1 MNLQKLSDQELIR
14 LYLKGNEAS
23 LETLIKRHQKNVYTA
38 IYLMVRDRSLAED
51 IFQET
56 FIKIINT
63 LRSERYNEEGKF
75 GPWAARIGRNLSID
89 YIRKMKR
96 DVTITDSEGNDIFS
110 YLRIAEDSVEDRI
123 IRQQTESNVKELVK
137 RLPEEQRQVLIMR
150 HWGDMSFKE
159 IADATGVS
167 INTALGRM
175 RYALNNIRKMMD
187 KQQQPAKAST

>member
-1 MNLQKLSDQELIR
+1 MNVQTISDQELIH
-14 LYLKGNEAS
+14 LYLNGNEAC
-23 LETLIKRHQKNVYTA
+23 LETLVKRHKKSIYTT
-38 IYLMVRDRSLAED
+38 IYLLVRDRALAED

-63 LRSERYNEEGKF
+63 LRNGNYNEEGKF
-75 GPWAARIGRNLSID
+75 LPWAARVARNLTID

-110 YLRIAEDSVEDRI
+110 YLRIAEESKEDLI
-123 IRQQTESNVKELVK
+123 IRQQTELRVKELVK
-137 RLPEEQRQVLIMR
+137 KLPEEQRQVLIMR
-150 HWGDMSFKE
+150 HWGDMSFQE

-175 RYALNNIRKMMD
+175 RYALNNIRKMME
-187 KQQQPAKAST
+187 KQKVDL

>member
-1 MNLQKLSDQELIR
+1 MNLQKTSDQELIR
-14 LYLKGNEAS
+14 LYLKGNEAC
-23 LETLIKRHQKNVYTA
+23 LEILIKRHQKSVYTS

-63 LRSERYNEEGKF
+63 LRTSRYNEEGKF
-75 GPWAARIGRNLSID
+75 GPWAARIGRNLAID
-89 YIRKMKR
+89 YLRKMKR
-96 DVTITDSEGNDIFS
+96 DVTITDSQGNDILS
-110 YLRIAEDSVEDRI
+110 YLRIAEESIEDKI
-123 IRQQTESNVKELVK
+123 IRNQTEHSLKELVK

-159 IADATGVS
+159 ISDKTGVS

-175 RYALNNIRKMMD
+175 RDALNNIRKMME
-187 KQQQPAKAST
+187 QQSVKV

>member
-1 MNLQKLSDQELIR
+1 MNLQKSSDQELIR
-14 LYLKGNEAS
+14 LYLTGNEAS
-23 LETLIKRHQKNVYTA
+23 LEILIKRHQKSVYTS

-63 LRSERYNEEGKF
+63 LRTSRYNEEGKF
-75 GPWAARIGRNLSID
+75 GPWASRIGRNLAID

-96 DVTITDSEGNDIFS
+96 DVTITDSQGNDIFS
-110 YLRIAEDSVEDRI
+110 YLRIAEESIEDKI
-123 IRQQTESNVKELVK
+123 IRNQTEHGLKELVK

-159 IADATGVS
+159 IADNTGVS

-175 RYALNNIRKMMD
+175 RYALNNIRKMME
-187 KQQQPAKAST
+187 QNSVKA